1 MIVEVPY
8 HVALQVGDSLQ
19 MNWENNYNLSNLQTE
34 DNGGSRMDEGDVED
48 VLQGLYFL
56 ENFVSGGSFDQSN
69 EDDDGSSYEEYDYD
83 KDSDYYAPY
92 VTSLPSKP
100 ITNDNS
106 KNNIDSEEG
115 LTPDFWSDSTI
126 TEIGIPTYTQKI
138 LDRKQI
144 LRTIAQN
151 NHVDESDLQWATF
164 LIRSRRFTTWN
175 MVPDPNTAVE
185 EEEEGVPLWK
195 RTKSVLNQ
203 KKVEQIQGFLVPLID
218 MANHSPN
225 SNAVMEISVT
235 GKYTTINHILK

>member
-19 MNWENNYNLSNLQTE
+19 MDWENHYNLSNLQNKD
-34 DNGGSRMDEGDVED
+34 DNGDVED

-56 ENFVSGGSFDQSN
+56 ENFVSGGSFDHQKN
-69 EDDDGSSYEEYDYD
+69 EDDDDDGGSYEEYDHD
-83 KDSDYYAPY
+83 KDCDYYAPY

-100 ITNDNS
+100 ITN
-106 KNNIDSEEG
+106 NNNDIDSEEEG
-115 LTPDFWSDSTI
+115 LTPDFWSDSII

-151 NHVDESDLQWATF
+151 NHVDEGDLQWATF